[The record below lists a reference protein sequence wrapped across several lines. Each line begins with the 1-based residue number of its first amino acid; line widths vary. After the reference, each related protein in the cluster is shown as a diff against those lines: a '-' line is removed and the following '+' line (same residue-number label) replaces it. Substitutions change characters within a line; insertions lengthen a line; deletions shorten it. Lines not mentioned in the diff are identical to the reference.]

1 MESSVFKAIEKKA
14 ARLSEIP
21 VELYTGIEKFQL
33 FAYDELITLLAKLT
47 LVNGRFKKTQANFKL
62 VDSILVELE
71 KLFAPGKEY
80 MQVVAEFAQEFD
92 NQKGAADKYF
102 KAVFEGFT
110 PEKIDAKIMER
121 SKEAATE
128 LLSGGTPKT
137 QFLQGL
143 KGELDKAIST
153 NSSWR
158 DTVRNLRTIA
168 LGRSDVGVND
178 RYVTPTDGKL
188 LRYAKQI
195 ASDSISIGD
204 RSYTYAV
211 AQSLDAEWFL
221 YFGDELP
228 TSRAFCLERYG
239 KYFHKKEIELWAHLD
254 WQGKMKDSTNES
266 TIFINCGG
274 WNCQHSLLPVTID
287 QVPMDV
293 IMRVIQ
299 AGMFEPSAFER
310 EELGIPA

>member
-1 MESSVFKAIEKKA
+1 MESAVRKAAEKKA
-14 ARLSEIP
+14 LRLSEIP

-33 FAYDELITLLAKLT
+33 FAYDELIALLDKLS
-47 LVNGRFKKTQANFKL
+47 VVGGRFKKTKKNFDI
-62 VDSILVELE
+62 VDDILSELQN
-71 KLFAPGKEY
+71 LFDGKEY
-80 MQVVAEFAQEFD
+80 MTIVSEFAQEFD

-102 KAVFEGFT
+102 KAVFEGFS
-110 PEKIDAKIMER
+110 PEKIDAQIMNR
-121 SKEAATE
+121 SKKAAIE

-137 QFLQGL
+137 QFLEGL

-153 NSSWR
+153 NAGWKE
-158 DTVRNLRTIA
+158 TVRNLRTIA
-168 LGRSDVGVND
+168 LGRTDIGVND

-188 LRYAKQI
+188 LRYTKQI
-195 ASDSISIGD
+195 ASDSIAIGD

-228 TSRAFCLERYG
+228 TSREFCIERHG
-239 KYFHKKEIELWAHLD
+239 KYFHKKEIEAWAVLE
-254 WQGKMKDSTNES
+254 WKGKMKDSTNES

-287 QVPMDV
+287 QVPMEV
-293 IMRVIQ
+293 ILRNIE
-299 AGMFEPSAFER
+299 AGFFVPTEFDR